1 MALGL
6 DLMWIIW
13 QRVFTDRGNLISLAL
28 VALLSAVSLGL
39 AYQALRDY
47 HASNQIISD
56 LLARAAEIRYYDDV
70 LTTSVRLG
78 ALTGDATWERR
89 YESAIPRLD
98 QALQQAIELHP
109 PGQVYLDE
117 INTANQRLSHFE
129 RQAFVLASS
138 GRLEEAAD
146 LLFGEVYEQE
156 KANYADGLGRFT
168 NALENSQQSMERRL
182 QGVFAL
188 PLTLKV
194 LLVLV
199 ILSILLYRFYRWEGR
214 LQLEHTLGEIARRLV
229 ATDSKRTDED
239 IRWVLGQVAALGEA
253 DHAAL
258 ILYKTGESLGIDR
271 IWSPSPHTGAWP
283 WVSAHWLG
291 EERPDDILDL
301 PVIHHHSG
309 VEARVKDALQGAGI
323 GALLAV
329 NLLIAGGARLQL
341 VLGSRSRLAW
351 RRAEAPLL
359 LSLLEILSRAIA
371 SQANEEQLFKQAMT
385 DPLTGLFNRRYFMET
400 LEQELKHV
408 RRFNKH
414 TALLVVDIDHFKA
427 VNDTYGHDAGDAV
440 LQHFARLAKTSLR
453 EIDLIGRLG
462 GEEFG
467 IILPATDPVMAMGAA
482 ERLRRT
488 IAASE
493 TLNRQAR
500 INVTISTGLTM
511 LFAADHSIDEPM
523 HRADMALYAAKSQGR
538 NLTRQLLPSPITSG

>member
-1 MALGL
+1 MGL

-188 PLTLKV
+188 TLTLKI

>member
-1 MALGL
+1 MGL
-6 DLMWIIW
+6 ALMWIIW

>member
-1 MALGL
+1 MGL

-117 INTANQRLSHFE
+117 INTANQRLIHFE

-188 PLTLKV
+188 TLTLKV

>member
-1 MALGL
+1 MGL

-309 VEARVKDALQGAGI
+309 EEARVKDALQGAGI

>member
-1 MALGL
+1 MGL
-6 DLMWIIW
+6 DIMWIIW
-13 QRVFTDRGNLISLAL
+13 QRVFADRGNLISLAL

-117 INTANQRLSHFE
+117 INTANQRLIHFE

-168 NALENSQQSMERRL
+168 NALENSQQSLERRL
-182 QGVFAL
+182 QGAFAL
-188 PLTLKV
+188 TLTFKV

-199 ILSILLYRFYRWEGR
+199 ILSILLHRFYRWEGR

-258 ILYKTGESLGIDR
+258 ILYKTGESVGIGR

-301 PVIHHHSG
+301 PVIHHHPG

-371 SQANEEQLFKQAMT
+371 SQANEEQLFRQAMT

-467 IILPATDPVMAMGAA
+467 IILPATDQVMAMGAA

-488 IAASE
+488 IAESE

-538 NLTRQLLPSPITSG
+538 NLTRQLLPLPITSG

>member
-1 MALGL
+1 MGL
-6 DLMWIIW
+6 DIMWIIW
-13 QRVFTDRGNLISLAL
+13 QRVFADRGNLISLAL

-117 INTANQRLSHFE
+117 INTANQRLIHFE

-168 NALENSQQSMERRL
+168 NALENSQQSLERRL
-182 QGVFAL
+182 QGAFAL
-188 PLTLKV
+188 TLTFKV

-199 ILSILLYRFYRWEGR
+199 ILSILLHRFYRWEGR

-258 ILYKTGESLGIDR
+258 ILYKTGKSVGIGR

-301 PVIHHHSG
+301 PVIHHHPG
-309 VEARVKDALQGAGI
+309 VEARVKDALKGAGI

-467 IILPATDPVMAMGAA
+467 IILPATDQVMAMGAA

-488 IAASE
+488 IAKSE
-493 TLNRQAR
+493 THNRQAR

-511 LFAADHSIDEPM
+511 LFAADHSINEPM

-538 NLTRQLLPSPITSG
+538 NLTRQLLPLPITSG

>member
-1 MALGL
+1 MGL

-188 PLTLKV
+188 TLTLKI

-309 VEARVKDALQGAGI
+309 EEARVKDALQGAGI

>member
-188 PLTLKV
+188 TLTLKI

-309 VEARVKDALQGAGI
+309 EEARVKDALQGAGI

>member
-1 MALGL
+1 MGL
-6 DLMWIIW
+6 DIMWIIW
-13 QRVFTDRGNLISLAL
+13 QRVFADRGNLISLAL

-117 INTANQRLSHFE
+117 INTANQRLIHFE

-168 NALENSQQSMERRL
+168 NALENSQQSLERRL
-182 QGVFAL
+182 QGAFAL
-188 PLTLKV
+188 TLTFKV
-194 LLVLV
+194 LLVLI
-199 ILSILLYRFYRWEGR
+199 ILSILLHRFYRWEGR

-258 ILYKTGESLGIDR
+258 ILYKTGESVGIGR
-271 IWSPSPHTGAWP
+271 IWSPLPHTGAWP
-283 WVSAHWLG
+283 WVLAHWLG

-301 PVIHHHSG
+301 PVIHHHPG
-309 VEARVKDALQGAGI
+309 VEAHVKDALQGAGI

-427 VNDTYGHDAGDAV
+427 VNDTYGHDGGDAV

-467 IILPATDPVMAMGAA
+467 IILPATDQVMAMGAA

-488 IAASE
+488 IAESE

>member
-1 MALGL
+1 MGL

-138 GRLEEAAD
+138 GRLVEAAD

>member
-1 MALGL
+1 MGL